1 MPTTSERDEDNF
13 PVTAAN
19 WEHLVA
25 RVSTLEGSLR
35 ILATSNVQLTQQ
47 MGEITVNQH
56 RADAQREEQT
66 MRLDAITENLAA
78 NTENLAANTKT
89 TEEILIATRDLRD
102 VVITAKTGGKFARW
116 LAPTVIAMAAFFSV
130 IGGWWDS
137 AVKLFSK

>member
-116 LAPTVIAMAAFFSV
+116 LAPTVIATAATLSV
-130 IGGWWDS
+130 MKGWWTG
-137 AVKLFSK
+137 AVEWFTG